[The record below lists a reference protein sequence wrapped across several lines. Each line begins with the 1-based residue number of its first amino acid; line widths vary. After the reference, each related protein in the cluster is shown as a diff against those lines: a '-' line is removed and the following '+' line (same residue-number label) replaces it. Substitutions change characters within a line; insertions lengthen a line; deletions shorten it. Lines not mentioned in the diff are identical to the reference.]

1 MGLRRFMR
9 RLTSNPIKTHYNN
22 HYEIREYACDQCDK
36 KFVTSNALNLHF
48 QAHEG
53 IVYKCK
59 LCPDYSAKS
68 KTTVSFHFRV
78 HHPNTVKGCPAPSH
92 FIFGINVGKSR
103 IRHTT
108 TLKLI
113 DEFRNRLKILKM
125 TSFKFGF
132 VLCRIRLFPTFI
144 SKIKLLGSGLPLRF
158 VTGTLYRT
166 MSNKSEIR
174 L

>member
-1 MGLRRFMR
+1 MHLHSHLRLGFALEIFVRRLMR

-22 HYEIREYACDQCDK
+22 HYQIREYACDQCDK

-78 HHPNTVKGCPAPSH
+78 HHPNIVKICH
-92 FIFGINVGKSR
+92 WDFIHDHVKQ
-103 IRHTT
+103 
-108 TLKLI
+108 
-113 DEFRNRLKILKM
+113 E
-125 TSFKFGF
+125 
-132 VLCRIRLFPTFI
+132 
-144 SKIKLLGSGLPLRF
+144 
-158 VTGTLYRT
+158 
-166 MSNKSEIR
+166 
-174 L
+174 